1 MEYMGLLS
9 LMTLAAGE
17 ASKLINVQAFLDSLP
32 LMLYGM
38 LGIFIVILAIMGGIK
53 ILFALF
59 PADGEKKK
67 REKKKKD
74 KAEE

>member
-59 PADGEKKK
+59 PPTARRK
-67 REKKKKD
+67 REKKEKG
-74 KAEE
+74 